1 MKEGISPHVLY
12 AGPPVGPRISDQ
24 PDTRALSA
32 TLEEMAPHLTVHDQR
47 NVASGIRLYHA
58 HLFGNLTKPPPKR
71 QWLVRAEMD
80 FKTFKVFDTFMDAA
94 REIDLLAA
102 AGHLVIV
109 QYGERTP

>member
-12 AGPPVGPRISDQ
+12 AGPPVGPRITDQ
-24 PDTRALSA
+24 PDARALSA

-47 NVASGIRLYHA
+47 NVASAIRLYHA

-94 REIDLLAA
+94 REIDLLSA

-109 QYGERTP
+109 QYGESGA